1 MLELRTSL
9 WALAAAATF
18 VSLVGR
24 GAFALETAAP
34 SASSPAVIRDSAPLN
49 EADRRRLDRAIPDF
63 IEAHASPARTGQ
75 YARWYTAICARIA
88 GGLPKEFEQFL
99 RSRVADVAQSVGARA
114 NRDPNCSPNVQV
126 FFAANPQQQL
136 DELVRSEPVLLGY
149 DFQSQSKG
157 AATFSGLIRSWYLTA
172 TRGRYDD
179 VVRDTPD
186 SPFTASL
193 HQSTLS
199 DKRSSLIW
207 EVVVIADG
215 RKVAGYPVGPVAD
228 YIAMLVL
235 TKNRSGDVCGELPS
249 ILDLMVPNCRAD
261 DQPATLTAA
270 DTAFLKALYS
280 IDMNLATSL
289 QRSHIRKLMLGEL
302 GGDH

>member
-1 MLELRTSL
+1 MLELRKSL
-9 WALAAAATF
+9 CAVAAAATSVF
-18 VSLVGR
+18 LMGR
-24 GAFALETAAP
+24 GACAAEAP
-34 SASSPAVIRDSAPLN
+34 ASSPAVIRGTSATLS

-75 YARWYTAICARIA
+75 YARWYTAICPRIA
-88 GGLPKEFEQFL
+88 GGLPNEFEQFL
-99 RSRVADVAQSVGARA
+99 RDRIAEVAQRVGARA

-126 FFAANPQQQL
+126 FFAAQPQKQL

-157 AATFSGLIRSWYLTA
+157 ASTFSGLIRPWYLTA

-186 SPFTASL
+186 SPFTASM
-193 HQSTLS
+193 HQSTVS

-207 EVVVIADG
+207 GVVVIADA

-228 YIAMLVL
+228 YIAMLIL
-235 TKNRSGDVCGELPS
+235 TKTRSVNECGELPS
-249 ILDLMVPNCRAD
+249 ILDLMAPNCRTD
-261 DQPATLTAA
+261 NQPAALTEA
-270 DTAFLKALYS
+270 DTAFLEALYS

-289 QRSHIRKLMLGEL
+289 QRSHIRKLMLREL
-302 GGDH
+302 GGG